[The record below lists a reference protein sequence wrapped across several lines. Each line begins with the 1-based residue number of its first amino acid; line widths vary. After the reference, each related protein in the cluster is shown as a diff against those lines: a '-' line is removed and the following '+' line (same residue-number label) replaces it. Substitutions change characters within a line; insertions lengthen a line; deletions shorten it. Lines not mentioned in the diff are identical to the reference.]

1 MSTVSDWVSALKKLA
16 ASAAPEEVARA
27 AQSAPVPT
35 FGTVRSLDP
44 LRIALDSD
52 PATTIPY
59 APACLEY
66 PTRVGERVWV
76 QTYGTE
82 VVVVGVVKGP
92 APTRAMGA
100 MYKTDGFQS
109 PSGLITF
116 DYAGAVTQGG
126 MRAQGGGAGAGELSV
141 PRTGWYQATGCGYMT
156 GGVGINIFQ
165 VVEWFPVTGWT
176 TRAMMVMQK
185 ASNDNDASN
194 YFSAPVYLTAGTAV
208 SLSVEGEVNIYGDAG
223 KTGVFLQLTEINP

>member
-52 PATTIPY
+52 PDTTIPY
-59 APACLEY
+59 TPACLDY
-66 PTRVGERVWV
+66 PTFVGQRVWV
-76 QTYGTE
+76 QTYGRQ

-92 APTRAMGA
+92 APTRAMGVLW
-100 MYKTDGFQS
+100 KTDGFQS

-116 DYAGAVTQGG
+116 DYANAVTQGG
-126 MRAQGGGAGAGELSV
+126 MRAQGGGGGTGELSV

-156 GGVGINIFQ
+156 GGVGVNVFR
-165 VVEWFPVTGWT
+165 VVEWFPGTGWT
-176 TRAMMVMQK
+176 PRATMVMQK

-194 YFSAPVYLTAGTAV
+194 FFSAPTYLTAGTAV
-208 SLSVEGEVNIYGDAG
+208 SLSVEGPVNIWGGAN
-223 KTGVFLQLTEINP
+223 KSGVFLQLTEINP